1 MNKFNDSRATPK
13 KRTKE
18 DNDNY
23 TDINIENDSKQK
35 NTPEIIQPNPPSA
48 TPSYPDEMPS
58 RDVRTEI

>member
-1 MNKFNDSRATPK
+1 MDKYDDSRATPK

-23 TDINIENDSKQK
+23 TDISKDNNSEQK

-48 TPSYPDEMPS
+48 TPSHPVEMPS
-58 RDVRTEI
+58 RELRDF